1 MSTKQQ
7 EINKI
12 IKSVQ
17 QCSHHEERT
26 QVLECLICHQV
37 VNDAV
42 QMRCCGGLFC
52 RGCILLWLRSQT
64 TCPNCRTHV
73 KLHEIQTDLR
83 SERLAADAIR
93 PCDYAYL
100 GCVFK
105 GNRQAVAHHARDCDF
120 VSRAMLVPENFD
132 LRTQLQEVSKKF
144 AYCIQA
150 ALGPDPASNALKLLH
165 VLDSSHS
172 VIEIKRKKR
181 SFIHCCNIRRGS
193 AEVSVDLHQSKSVGL
208 QLKKLDSVHISCNI
222 AVSLLHPSDNLLT
235 ITVTFLGETLSVLQK
250 NEKVGFEDVMPIQS
264 FDDYCIGG
272 YFFVAVQGLLL
283 EDDEEL

>member
-1 MSTKQQ
+1 MSTSSKR
-7 EINKI
+7 
-12 IKSVQ
+12 IKLIQ

-52 RGCILLWLRSQT
+52 RRCILLWLRSHN
-64 TCPNCRTHV
+64 TCPNCRTPAKV
-73 KLHEIQTDLR
+73 YEIQTDLR

-105 GNRQAVAHHARDCDF
+105 GNRQAVAHHARDCDC
-120 VSRAMLVPENFD
+120 VSRAMLVSENFD

-150 ALGPDPASNALKLLH
+150 ALGPNPASNALKLLH
-165 VLDSSHS
+165 VLDSSYS
-172 VIEIKRKKR
+172 VLEIKRKKR
-181 SFIHCCNIRRGS
+181 SFIHCCKVRRGS

-208 QLKKLDSVHISCNI
+208 QLKKLDNVHISCDI

-235 ITVTFLGETLSVLQK
+235 ITVTFLGETIYVLQK
-250 NEKVGFEDVMPIQS
+250 NEKIGEELMPLQS
-264 FDDYCIGG
+264 FDDYCVDG
-272 YFFVAVQGLLL
+272 YFFVAVKGSVL
-283 EDDEEL
+283 EDEEEL

>member
-1 MSTKQQ
+1 MSANSKR
-7 EINKI
+7 
-12 IKSVQ
+12 IKSIQ
-17 QCSHHEERT
+17 QCSHHEERS

-52 RGCILLWLRSQT
+52 RRCILLWLRSHN
-64 TCPNCRTHV
+64 TCPNCRTHA
-73 KLHEIQTDLR
+73 KLYEIQTDLR

-105 GNRQAVAHHARDCDF
+105 GNRQVIAHHARDCDC
-120 VSRAMLVPENFD
+120 VSRAMLVSENFD

-150 ALGPDPASNALKLLH
+150 ALGPNPTSNALKLLH
-165 VLDSSHS
+165 VLDSSYS
-172 VIEIKRKKR
+172 VLEIKRKKR
-181 SFIHCCNIRRGS
+181 SFIHCCKIRRGS

-208 QLKKLDSVHISCNI
+208 QLKKLDSFHISCDI
-222 AVSLLHPSDNLLT
+222 TVSLLHPSDNLLT
-235 ITVTFLGETLSVLQK
+235 ITVTFVGETISVLQK
-250 NEKVGFEDVMPIQS
+250 NEKIGFEEVMPLQS

-272 YFFVAVQGLLL
+272 YFFVALKGFLL
-283 EDDEEL
+283 EDDEVL

>member
-1 MSTKQQ
+1 MSTNSKR
-7 EINKI
+7 
-12 IKSVQ
+12 IKSIQ

-52 RGCILLWLRSQT
+52 RRCILLWLRSHN

-105 GNRQAVAHHARDCDF
+105 GNRQVIAHHARDCDC
-120 VSRAMLVPENFD
+120 VSRAMLVSENFD

-144 AYCIQA
+144 ACCIQA
-150 ALGPDPASNALKLLH
+150 ALGPNSTSNALKLLH
-165 VLDSSHS
+165 SLDSSYS
-172 VIEIKRKKR
+172 VLEIKRNKR
-181 SFIHCCNIRRGS
+181 SFIHCCQIRRGS

-208 QLKKLDSVHISCNI
+208 QLKKLDSVHISCDI

-235 ITVTFLGETLSVLQK
+235 ITVTFLGETIYVLQK
-250 NEKVGFEDVMPIQS
+250 NEKIGEELMPLQS
-264 FDDYCIGG
+264 FDDYCVDG
-272 YFFVAVQGLLL
+272 YFFVAIKGSVL

>member
-1 MSTKQQ
+1 MSTSSKR
-7 EINKI
+7 
-12 IKSVQ
+12 IKLIQ

-52 RGCILLWLRSQT
+52 RRCILLWLRSHN
-64 TCPNCRTHV
+64 TCPNCRTPAKV
-73 KLHEIQTDLR
+73 YEIQTDLR

-105 GNRQAVAHHARDCDF
+105 GNRQVIAHHARDCDC
-120 VSRAMLVPENFD
+120 VSRAMLVSENFD

-150 ALGPDPASNALKLLH
+150 ALGPNPASNALKLLH
-165 VLDSSHS
+165 VLDSSYS
-172 VIEIKRKKR
+172 VLEIKRKKR
-181 SFIHCCNIRRGS
+181 SFIHCCKIRRGS

-208 QLKKLDSVHISCNI
+208 QLEKLDSVNISCDI

-235 ITVTFLGETLSVLQK
+235 ITVTFLGETIYVLQK
-250 NEKVGFEDVMPIQS
+250 NEKIGEELMPLQS
-264 FDDYCIGG
+264 FDDYCVDG
-272 YFFVAVQGLLL
+272 YFFVAVKGSVL
-283 EDDEEL
+283 EDEEEL

>member
-7 EINKI
+7 EINKR
-12 IKSVQ
+12 IKLVQ

-26 QVLECLICHQV
+26 QALECLICHQI

-52 RGCILLWLRSQT
+52 KRCILLWLRSQT
-64 TCPNCRTHV
+64 TCPNCRTHA
-73 KLHEIQTDLR
+73 KLHGIQTDLR

-105 GNRQAVAHHARDCDF
+105 GNRQAVAHHARDCDC
-120 VSRAMLVPENFD
+120 VSRAMLVSENFD

-144 AYCIQA
+144 AHCVQA
-150 ALGPDPASNALKLLH
+150 ALGPNPASNALKLLH
-165 VLDSSHS
+165 VLDSGYS
-172 VIEIKRKKR
+172 VLETKRTKR
-181 SFIHCCNIRRGS
+181 SCIHCCNIKRGS
-193 AEVSVDLHQSKSVGL
+193 AELSVDLHQSKSVGL
-208 QLKKLDSVHISCNI
+208 QLKKLDSVHISCDI

-235 ITVTFLGETLSVLQK
+235 ITVTFVGETISVLQK
-250 NEKVGFEDVMPIQS
+250 NEKIGFEEVMPLQS

-272 YFFVAVQGLLL
+272 YFFLAVKGSVL